1 MSGWPAEAQDPGH
14 RRLNLAQLLT
24 IFCQLECHAAPF
36 CVFCDAAVIKRARRL
51 DDGSLA
57 APYTVLDRT
66 GGMTM
71 AEGKGT
77 NYAKLALGAGL
88 LAAAAIGVAAFVP
101 RRKLALVV
109 EPLVGLAKL
118 PVAAALTAWAMGL
131 WHDAT
136 APQAPVFDDLRP
148 FDEF

>member
-1 MSGWPAEAQDPGH
+1 
-14 RRLNLAQLLT
+14 
-24 IFCQLECHAAPF
+24 
-36 CVFCDAAVIKRARRL
+36 
-51 DDGSLA
+51 
-57 APYTVLDRT
+57 
-66 GGMTM
+66 M
-71 AEGKGT
+71 AEDSRGY

-101 RRKLALVV
+101 RRRLAMVT
-109 EPLVGLAKL
+109 EPLAGLARL
-118 PVAAALTAWAMGL
+118 PVAAAVTAWAMSL